1 MMMKNNHTLMVGLAL
16 VSIIYSSSYI
26 STHAQRHHRHQ
37 QQLPSQQQCHPD
49 FDDNKSQYIIGYG
62 SLIDEVSKRNT
73 DDTAG
78 TNYPIILSGYQRS
91 WSVYGNL
98 PGLNTIFLTVTYNV
112 SSSFNG
118 VIYKTINI
126 ISYDIREYIYCRLK
140 VNETNLILL
149 NDTRNILDINR
160 QIWIYTSKR
169 SHDSNE
175 SKSGTT
181 ASATTTTPPS
191 QTTTAT
197 ILTIPSR
204 RFPIVQSYVDIF
216 IRGCLNISKTYK
228 YFDDSYAKMCISS
241 TSYWPIRRGEW
252 INDRIFPRRPLIY
265 EPMARE
271 VDQLLYTMIPYSFKI
286 ISFERSDNNN
296 NNNNNNNNEEGE

>member
-16 VSIIYSSSYI
+16 VCIIYSSSYI

-37 QQLPSQQQCHPD
+37 QQLSSQQQCHPD

-98 PGLNTIFLTVTYNV
+98 PGLNTIFLTVTYNA

-149 NDTRNILDINR
+149 NDTSNILDINR
-160 QIWIYTSKR
+160 QIWIYISKR

-181 ASATTTTPPS
+181 TTTPSSPTTTT
-191 QTTTAT
+191 TTST
-197 ILTIPSR
+197 TIPSR

-271 VDQLLYTMIPYSFKI
+271 VDQLLFTMISNSFNI
-286 ISFERSDNNN
+286 ISFERSDYNNN
-296 NNNNNNNNEEGE
+296 NKEEE